1 MFNKTLFL
9 CGFVLFATFT
19 ALKSQNLIQNG
30 NFQQGNTGFM
40 SGLRYLVVSDRTA
53 GVYTVGTNSREFQ
66 IDFPVCGAHPGVG
79 DKMLIANGSVSVN
92 SKVWEQTIAVQPN
105 QTYAVSFWYQNVTPV
120 ADNLSLSLT
129 INNVTVAQDS
139 TAAIQPCLWYAAR
152 GVWRSGTNTTAVIRI
167 VDSYNAFDGDDF
179 AIDDIILE
187 NKTGINSP
195 DFGEI
200 SLKMSPNPT
209 TSNVNVQLD
218 NAPYPVDLAV
228 INAIGQIVSAQTLDG
243 NQIRKE
249 TNIDMSQQAA
259 GFYTLKANMNGRTTV
274 RKFIVQH

>member
-1 MFNKTLFL
+1 MLNKTLFL

-19 ALKSQNLIQNG
+19 ALKSQNLVQNG
-30 NFQQGNTGFM
+30 NFEQGRVGFT
-40 SGLRYLVVSDRTA
+40 SGLRYLQTSDRTP
-53 GVYTVGTNSREFQ
+53 GVYTVGANANVFQ
-66 IDFPVCGAHPGVG
+66 IDFPACLDHTPVG
-79 DKMLIANGSVSVN
+79 ELMLIVNGSLTVN
-92 SKVWEQTIAVQPN
+92 SKIWEQTITVQPN
-105 QTYAVSFWYQNVTPV
+105 QTYAVSFWYQNVTPGP
-120 ADNLSLSLT
+120 DDLSLLLFV
-129 INNVTVAQDS
+129 NNVMVGRDS
-139 TAAIQPCLWYAAR
+139 TGTIPACSWYPVR
-152 GVWRSGTNTTAVIRI
+152 GIWRSGSATTATIRI
-167 VDSYNAFDGDDF
+167 EDAYNIFNGDDF
-179 AIDDIILE
+179 AIDDIVLE

-218 NAPYPVDLAV
+218 NVPYPVDLSV